1 MKGAQIV
8 NFTKCDRSVADLRG
22 SKETLDPPLQVLLI
36 VIRFTSSLPWV
47 SVCSTDLQELDEKN
61 NKTIV
66 SIVTT
71 KQQLLQKYSYQC
83 SMFSVAPTLL
93 LLINQ
98 NETRARV
105 PLCFLWVFLCDI

>member
-1 MKGAQIV
+1 MWNLNEKFKCFKLIMKGAQIV

-22 SKETLDPPLQVLLI
+22 APIRETLDPPLRVLLI

-47 SVCSTDLQELDEKN
+47 SVCSTDLQELVEKN

-71 KQQLLQKYSYQC
+71 
-83 SMFSVAPTLL
+83 
-93 LLINQ
+93 
-98 NETRARV
+98 
-105 PLCFLWVFLCDI
+105 